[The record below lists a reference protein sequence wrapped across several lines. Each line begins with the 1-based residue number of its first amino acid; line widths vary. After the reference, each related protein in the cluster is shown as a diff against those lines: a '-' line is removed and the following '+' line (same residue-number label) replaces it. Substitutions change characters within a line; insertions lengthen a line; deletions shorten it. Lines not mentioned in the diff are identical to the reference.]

1 MLRLLHNHKVYIWEV
16 CLEYWPFLMLAI
28 GRVAVTP
35 GGRKGALPAS
45 LSVNLAEHDV
55 EGADDGD
62 NVGEHVVA
70 ADVVDEGKV
79 EETRRLDLAP
89 GHRSAMN

>member
-1 MLRLLHNHKVYIWEV
+1 
-16 CLEYWPFLMLAI
+16 MLAI

-35 GGRKGALPAS
+35 GGGRKGALPAS